1 MKPGKMTRNLSILLA
16 SILLFA
22 FFTLP
27 VSAESIG
34 ELAVP
39 VKMRETVSGS
49 EPSSSRYYTFT
60 LKKTSRVYVKVTVEY
75 SYSKV
80 SVFNSNNKYYVYG
93 SDFDYK
99 ENINTGRY
107 SATVKR
113 TLPKGKYYIE
123 LYGPMRFSLYVNAEP
138 SISLARGNIT
148 SLKSPSA
155 GRVNIKVSKTKNA
168 IGWRIQY
175 STDYSF
181 KKNVKNL
188 YYGGVTKT
196 ITGLKRGKRYYFR
209 VAPYTVY
216 LDGSKIYGLTSL
228 PRSVYVKK

>member
-1 MKPGKMTRNLSILLA
+1 MKPGKMNRNLAILLA
-16 SILLFA
+16 TILLFA
-22 FFTLP
+22 FLALP
-27 VSAESIG
+27 VSAESVG
-34 ELAVP
+34 ELAMP

-49 EPSSSRYYTFT
+49 EPSGSRYYTFS
-60 LKKTSRVYVKVTVEY
+60 LKKTSRVYVKVTVEDNFG
-75 SYSKV
+75 SV
-80 SVFNSNNKYYVYG
+80 EVFNSKNKYYVYG

-107 SATVKR
+107 SATVIR

-123 LYGPMRFSLYVNAEP
+123 LYHPDRYSLYVNAEP

-155 GRVNIKVSKTKNA
+155 RRVNIRVSKTKNA

-175 STDYSF
+175 STDYRF
-181 KKNVKNL
+181 KKNVKTL
-188 YYGGVTKT
+188 YYGWVTKT
-196 ITGLKRGKRYYFR
+196 ITGFKGGKRYYFR

-216 LDGSKIYGLTSL
+216 SDGSKIYGLTSL
-228 PRSVYVKK
+228 PKSVYVKK